1 MKAMFFILINII
13 ITLCSGNEA
22 SSNITILSNPTTFLT
37 TIIKTSQSLTNV
49 PSTDLRTG
57 LKSIP
62 STIPKNSTSNEPEP
76 EKILLGVDNYK
87 FENSTIYFFAKFLIE
102 SLEYFKTEEIF
113 TLNINNNLR
122 FLQNSPINV
131 ICYYERN
138 ISTIYEYHCNHSYN
152 GNIRSIKL
160 SYNGKMTDYAQ
171 YSLDNLENQ
180 KGDIIPLDSIIITNC
195 TIVDEDNAIINGNA
209 GNNNIPNNTNS
220 IMYVLIGDSKEDI
233 PTTFIKK
240 DNNGNYDLKLNLK
253 KDLSSDMNNKQGL
266 VEIDGKNKTYILF
279 FNEDETSKLNYKYN
293 TKDPSTINKV
303 YNSKKSSSGL
313 SGGAIVAI
321 ILPCI
326 AALLAVLGL
335 AFYLGKSSSGAV
347 AGPPIPMENLGN
359 NTIGISSSSNVVNK

>member
-102 SLEYFKTEEIF
+102 SLELFKTEEVF

-293 TKDPSTINKV
+293 TKDPSTFNKA

>member
-13 ITLCSGNEA
+13 ITLCSGNET
-22 SSNITILSNPTTFLT
+22 SSTTLNSTIPKSIPSSTIKAIQSFTVSST
-37 TIIKTSQSLTNV
+37 STII
-49 PSTDLRTG
+49 G

-62 STIPKNSTSNEPEP
+62 STIPKNLTINEPEP
-76 EKILLGVDNYK
+76 EKLLLGVDNYK

-102 SLEYFKTEEIF
+102 SLELFKTEEVF

-152 GNIRSIKL
+152 GNIQSIKL
-160 SYNGKMTDYAQ
+160 SYNGKMTDYAK
-171 YSLDNLENQ
+171 YSLDNLQNQ
-180 KGDIIPLDSIIITNC
+180 KGDIIPLDFIYITNC

-293 TKDPSTINKV
+293 TKDPSTFNKA